1 LVVKTVIWMIMAPV
15 PVDLLLP
22 ATQLPERAFLMV
34 LRLIVL
40 ISPHFVVTPSV
51 IILVII
57 YLELDF

>member
-1 LVVKTVIWMIMAPV
+1 MAPV